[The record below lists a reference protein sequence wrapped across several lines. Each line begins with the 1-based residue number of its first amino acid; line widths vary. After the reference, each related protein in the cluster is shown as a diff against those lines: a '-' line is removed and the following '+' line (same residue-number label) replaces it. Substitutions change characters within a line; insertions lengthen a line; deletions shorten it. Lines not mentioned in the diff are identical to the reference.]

1 VALEPPFLLPKLGL
15 MSKRLID
22 PDGRFATL
30 VEPVAKAHGY
40 ALVKVHLT
48 GSKYDE
54 QILEIMLEPDTAEV
68 LGLDDCAKISR
79 ELATIFE
86 VEDPISGAYRLEVGS
101 PGLDRP
107 LTRAQDF
114 ERFKGWEAKIEME
127 TPLATGQKRFRGV
140 VKGLSED
147 ESAILEIEIDGGEKQ
162 DIALPVSEIRKA
174 RLVFSEDMIDINKN
188 KQKA

>member
-1 VALEPPFLLPKLGL
+1 
-15 MSKRLID
+15 MSQKLID
-22 PDGRFATL
+22 PDGRFAAL
-30 VEPVAKAHGY
+30 VEPVAQEHGY

-54 QILEIMLEPDTAEV
+54 QILEIMLEPDTAET

-107 LTRAQDF
+107 LTRAADF

-140 VKGLSED
+140 VKGLED
-147 ESAILEIEIDGGEKQ
+147 NENVILEVETDGGEKT
-162 DIALPVSEIRKA
+162 DIALPVLEMRKA
-174 RLVFSEDMIDINKN
+174 RLVFSEDMIDMNKN